1 MSSRNFYAGRPLR
14 RTSLAVGLAVTLGLL
29 NGGAMAQSNSSGA
42 IFGQVSGQTAT
53 TVVIQNLD
61 TGLSR
66 TVPVDAS
73 GRYRASSLPTG
84 RYKVALQ
91 NNGTEV
97 GTRDNV
103 VVSIA
108 GATDV
113 SFTGTV
119 NATNLEGLTVVG
131 SALPTIDVSSV
142 DTRTV
147 LTAEQLAKIPVARN
161 AISAALLAPGVVRG
175 DSRFGNN
182 VIAMGGSGIS
192 ENSYTINGYNITDP
206 QSNET
211 FFQMPFWAI
220 DQEQVLTGGM
230 GAEFGHSTGGVIN
243 VVGKRGGNTWKGGIV
258 MNWAPDSLRAQR
270 GNLYYPSNPDA
281 QSLAIG
287 TGPFGHGGPGI
298 TQPFGSNGKLYSYR
312 NGNKEDQ
319 LSTSVYV
326 SGPLIKDRLFLYA
339 AADVT
344 RTTRS
349 GVGGLAAYNNDGTL
363 TASSINAPTGA
374 NTYWDKATKWYS
386 KIDWNI
392 TDSHILEFTGMA
404 DNDRDHTNYY
414 QYNYQTLT
422 QGAYRAGSDGNTK
435 NSNKLWLGKY
445 TGYIT
450 DDFTISALYGHT
462 SNEQPQL
469 TQIPDFPLVRAAATA
484 PQFVR
489 SAMKNLQPYGN
500 LSNGT
505 SNSTDGWR
513 VDLAYKL
520 GDHDLRAGV
529 DRQELKTTT
538 SSNYANQ
545 TKYGEGEGQNGG
557 YWLYDGDPGYGT
569 ANGAI
574 VTRILLRSGGDYKEK
589 LNAFYLE
596 DHWQVSDRWL
606 AYIGLRN
613 ESFENYNSFGKVFI
627 KQSNQWAPRLGVS
640 WDVNGDSTTKVYA
653 NLGRYYLALPNGV
666 AVRGAGGSLY
676 TMEDYSFT
684 GIDPTTNLPIGRVS
698 LGPPSS
704 SNAEFGQ
711 EREARTARINNLKS
725 HYQDEL
731 ILGFD
736 QQLTT
741 GWTVGARGI
750 LRRLE
755 SQVDD
760 TSDPRP
766 VCRFMAANN
775 LFDGQYSSVADC
787 VANIPYPGVI
797 FNPGK
802 GADFYTAPYYDADG
816 INPDTSRLI
825 HVTLSAADLGM
836 PKPKR
841 KYTQFNAYL
850 QHSFDGKWFGRLD
863 YTWSHSYGNTE
874 GQIKSDIAQGDVA
887 ASQDWDFPEFMQF
900 ANGNLPNDRRH
911 QIRALGYYQLN
922 SEWMVSATAQA
933 NSGRPKNCIGPW
945 FADPTTGLYTDPD
958 GYMGRA
964 GSNGA
969 FHVCYGKASPRGE
982 LGNLP
987 WTYTLD
993 LGVQYSPNFAKNQ
1006 LTFGANVFNV
1016 FDQQRPITIN
1026 ETSVGGAV
1034 NARSGGQPNNLYQA
1048 TLQTSPGRYFRL
1060 SASYE
1065 FSL

>member
-1 MSSRNFYAGRPLR
+1 LAL
-14 RTSLAVGLAVTLGLL
+14 SLGLSLGLL
-29 NGGAMAQSNSSGA
+29 SVGAMAQSNASGA
-42 IFGQVSGQTAT
+42 IFGQAPTAQGT
-53 TVVIQNLD
+53 TVHIVNTS

-66 TVPVDAS
+66 DVAVDS
-73 GRYRASSLPTG
+73 NGRYRASSLPVGNYT
-84 RYKVALQ
+84 VTLQ
-91 NNGTEV
+91 QNGQV
-97 GTRDNV
+97 VSTRDNV
-103 VVSIA
+103 SVTLA
-108 GATDV
+108 GASEV
-113 SFTGTV
+113 SFASAS
-119 NATNLEGLTVVG
+119 NAKNLESISVVA

-147 LTAEQLAKIPVARN
+147 LTADQLAKVPVARN

-175 DSRFGNN
+175 DSRFGND

-243 VVGKRGGNTWKGGIV
+243 IVGKRGGNTWKGGIA
-258 MNWAPDSLRAQR
+258 MNWAPDFLRADR

-281 QSLAIG
+281 RSLAIG
-287 TGPFGHGGPGI
+287 PGPFGHDGPGI
-298 TQPFGSNGKLYSYR
+298 TQPFGSNGKLYQYR
-312 NGNKEDQ
+312 KSSTQDQ

-326 SGPLIKDRLFLYA
+326 SGPLIKDRLFLFA

-344 RTTRS
+344 RTNTS
-349 GVGGLAAYNNDGTL
+349 GVGATAGYNNDGSL
-363 TASSINAPTGA
+363 AASSINSPTGY
-374 NTYWDKATKWYS
+374 NTYWDKATKWYT
-386 KIDWNI
+386 KVDWNI
-392 TDSHILEFTGMA
+392 TDSHILELTGMA

-422 QGAYRAGSDGNTK
+422 QGAYRPGSDGNTK

-462 SNEQPQL
+462 SNAQPQL
-469 TQIPDFPLVRAAATA
+469 TEIPDFPLVRAAATA

-489 SAMKNLQPYGN
+489 SVMKNLQPYGN
-500 LSNGT
+500 ISNGT
-505 SNSTDGWR
+505 TNSTDGWR
-513 VDLAYKL
+513 LDLEYRL

-538 SSNYANQ
+538 SSNYANEL
-545 TKYGEGEGQNGG
+545 KYGEGPDQNGG
-557 YWLYDGDPGYGT
+557 YWLYDADPGYGT
-569 ANGAI
+569 ANGAV
-574 VTRILLRSGGDYKEK
+574 VTRILLRSGGAYKEN
-589 LNAFYLE
+589 LDAYYLE

-613 ESFENYNSFGKVFI
+613 ESFKNYNSFGKVFI
-627 KQSNQWAPRLGVS
+627 EQKNQWAPRLGVS
-640 WDVNGDSTTKVYA
+640 WDVNGDSSLKVYA
-653 NLGRYYLALPNGV
+653 NLGRYFLALPNGV

-676 TMEDYSFT
+676 TTQDFSFT
-684 GIDPTTNLPIGRVS
+684 GIDPATNLPINRVA
-698 LGPPSS
+698 LGPVES

-711 EREARTARINNLKS
+711 PRDPRTARIQDLKS
-725 HYQDEL
+725 HYQDEF
-731 ILGFD
+731 IIGAD
-736 QQLTT
+736 KQLSPE
-741 GWTVGARGI
+741 WTVGVRGI

-766 VCRFMAANN
+766 ICKYMAANN
-775 LFDGQYSSVADC
+775 LFDGQYDSVTDC
-787 VANIPYPGVI
+787 VDNIPYPGVI

-802 GADFYTAPYYDADG
+802 GATFYTAPYYTADG
-816 INPDTSRLI
+816 AVDVNRLI
-825 HVTLSAADLGM
+825 QVKLSAADLGM

-841 KYTQFNAYL
+841 KYAQINAYL
-850 QHSFDGKWFGRLD
+850 EHPFDGKWFGRVD

-911 QIRALGYYQLN
+911 QLRAMGYYQFTP
-922 SEWMVSATAQA
+922 EWMVSATVLA

-945 FADPTTGLYTDPD
+945 FVDPDTGLYTDPD
-958 GYMGRA
+958 GYMARA
-964 GSNGA
+964 GSSGA
-969 FHVCYGKASPRGE
+969 FHVCYGEASPRGN

-993 LGVQYSPNFAKNQ
+993 LGVQYSPNFAKNK
-1006 LTFGANVFNV
+1006 LTFAANVFNV
-1016 FDQQRPITIN
+1016 FDQQRTITIS

-1034 NARSGGQPNNLYQA
+1034 NPNSGGQPSNQYLG
-1048 TLQTSPGRYFRL
+1048 TLQTSPGRYIRL
-1060 SASYE
+1060 SATYE